1 MYKLEVEN
9 RLGHKLELTNNES
22 KYQIIRIDGL
32 TPPKAQIYT
41 NSIANLPGERFKH
54 SKIEMRNIVINLRI
68 NGDVE
73 RNRIEL
79 YNYFAPSKWCKLYF
93 KNETRKVYIDGY
105 VETMEADLFVINETV
120 QVSIVCPNPFFKSV
134 DMVGSDLTFVSNGF
148 EFPFA
153 IPSYGIEFST
163 ILDNKVSVLI
173 NRGDVEAGIIIEIS
187 TAYIPITNPVIYNYE
202 TGEFL
207 KINATVGRGE
217 RIIVNTTKG
226 EKSIIRKS
234 NSGTETNIMNSLDLN
249 SSTWLQSSPGVNY
262 FTFSADSGAE
272 MLNVYI
278 SQNLLYLGV

>member
-9 RLGHKLELTNNES
+9 KLGHKLELTNNEN
-22 KYQIIRIDGL
+22 KFQILKIDGL
-32 TPPKAQIYT
+32 TPPKAQIFT
-41 NSIANLPGERFKH
+41 NSISDLPGQMFKS
-54 SKIEMRNIVINLRI
+54 SKLEMRNIVLTIKV

-73 RNRIEL
+73 KNRIEL
-79 YNYFAPSKWCKLYF
+79 YSYFAPTKWCKLYF
-93 KNETRKVYIDGY
+93 KNGTRNVSIEGY

-120 QVSIVCPNPFFKSV
+120 QVSIVCPNPFFKSIETII
-134 DMVGSDLTFVSNGF
+134 SDLTFVSSSF

-153 IPSYGIEFST
+153 IPRYGIEFST

-173 NRGDVEAGIIIEIS
+173 NTGDVEAGIIIEIS